1 MLLIAKAIGLKI
13 VYLPGF
19 PLCST
24 TAVGLF
30 HYRRGLFFIRGRRVE
45 IGIRWN
51 MLDNLGRD

>member
-1 MLLIAKAIGLKI
+1 MLLIAKAIQPKNRMRS
-13 VYLPGF
+13 GF
-19 PLCST
+19 SFM
-24 TAVGLF
+24 F